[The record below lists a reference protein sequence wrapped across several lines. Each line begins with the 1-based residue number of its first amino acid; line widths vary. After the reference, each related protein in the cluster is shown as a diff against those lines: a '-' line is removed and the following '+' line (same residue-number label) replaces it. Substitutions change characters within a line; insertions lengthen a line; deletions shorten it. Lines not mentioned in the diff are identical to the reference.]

1 MVADVDELYHFGIS
15 IFDAEI
21 KVGKVDRGR
30 FGDEIGG
37 DRDLA
42 GYRRFDLFV
51 FDKQKFVVF
60 TNNLFEGC
68 VVLGVKV
75 AVVVS
80 CPESLEF
87 GRDEHFLLQHLDALV
102 QLVAL
107 VKVKVYLVDPFAL
120 ALRRFALAFRTF
132 FAHLFQQLNSLQLVL
147 DSVGFHLDRV
157 DRIAVKQLDRL
168 KPRLEIPGTHCLN

>member
-1 MVADVDELYHFGIS
+1 MSCIILVYPSSTPRLKSVKSIVAGLATKSVAIGILRD
-15 IFDAEI
+15 IDASTYSFLVN
-21 KVGKVDRGR
+21 KNV
-30 FGDEIGG
+30 
-37 DRDLA
+37 
-42 GYRRFDLFV
+42 
-51 FDKQKFVVF
+51 VVF
-60 TNNLFEGC
+60 INNLFEGC

-107 VKVKVYLVDPFAL
+107 VKVKVDLVDPFAL

-147 DSVGFHLDRV
+147 DW
-157 DRIAVKQLDRL
+157 
-168 KPRLEIPGTHCLN
+168 